1 MERRLPEKGRRCHW
15 RREPKRHTCACW
27 RLSLEPSAGAV
38 RPSGP
43 FGVPVAARKGE
54 LALVWPEPCS
64 SLVGG
69 RSSGTGQ
76 TGSQP
81 HSTPSSPP
89 PGEPLATEP
98 VTGAG
103 SGWKECCGA
112 PTQRLRGGEQSC
124 ESQAFY
130 LTLAE
135 KQPAVKN
142 LPSVAAQTPPTSTK
156 RKGVR
161 VQAASPLH
169 GLDPGHTGLAVA
181 MGPGMLPV
189 LTPPLGGQLP
199 GPKQKDSSLA
209 FPSLQ
214 LV

>member
-1 MERRLPEKGRRCHW
+1 M
-15 RREPKRHTCACW
+15 
-27 RLSLEPSAGAV
+27 
-38 RPSGP
+38 
-43 FGVPVAARKGE
+43 
-54 LALVWPEPCS
+54 WPEPCS

-89 PGEPLATEP
+89 PGEPLAVEP

-112 PTQRLRGGEQSC
+112 PTQHLRGGEQSC

-135 KQPAVKN
+135 KRPVVEN

-161 VQAASPLH
+161 VQAASPLR
-169 GLDPGHTGLAVA
+169 GLDPGHMGLAVA
-181 MGPGMLPV
+181 MGTGMLPV
-189 LTPPLGGQLP
+189 LTPSPPVASCLDQ
-199 GPKQKDSSLA
+199 SRRIA
-209 FPSLQ
+209 PSLFLRFSWCKCVRYQ
-214 LV
+214 TLLKPVQSVGLLPEFRDRVGLAIYCPVRRCVTSTCWKESRHG